1 MHRLSFPAV
10 LCAVSLL
17 PAAAVA
23 QTTAASSKATTST
36 PLKKAIT
43 VAPRMQVLPTVATS
57 EWPDQNSVQAS
68 ERVDTPLD
76 QIHFDG
82 STVPPLPH
90 PEALLTDPFGW
101 NTALRRKGIAL
112 LMDNTNEFTGA
123 ITKPTPGYGLRQG
136 SSNAGQYSFE
146 TDIDWEKLAGVR
158 GFSTHT
164 VMVGRYGI
172 PASRMFGDN
181 LNPSSEIYGA
191 GGNVVVHLVYAYGEE
206 TLAHGHFDIVAGRIP
221 FLNDF
226 SSNPLYCTFMNN
238 AFCGNPKAAG
248 ENTAHSSY
256 PDGVWATRV
265 RVRPTTH
272 TYIQAGVY
280 FSQAGIYG
288 NTQYRTGFKFNG
300 ADINGESI
308 PVEAGWEPVFGA
320 DKLPGH
326 YKVGYAVDTID
337 HNDTY
342 YDSNGNAFA
351 LSGLPARKLHGSW
364 AAWFLADQMVWRHH
378 NAANK
383 EAGLTL
389 VAGFYANSPR
399 NSTRAQQYQ
408 MGFVDSGLL
417 RARPFDTIG
426 INFMYVKVAN
436 NVTSTQILQMEQ
448 GQPLLNGSYGPQS
461 FGEVLEATYRIRVMR
476 GVTFAPDFQYFI
488 RPGAQAALRNAAMLG
503 FRSHIQFF

>member
-1 MHRLSFPAV
+1 
-10 LCAVSLL
+10 
-17 PAAAVA
+17 
-23 QTTAASSKATTST
+23 
-36 PLKKAIT
+36 
-43 VAPRMQVLPTVATS
+43 MQVLPTVATS

-308 PVEAGWEPVFGA
+308 PVE
-320 DKLPGH
+320 
-326 YKVGYAVDTID
+326 
-337 HNDTY
+337 
-342 YDSNGNAFA
+342 
-351 LSGLPARKLHGSW
+351 
-364 AAWFLADQMVWRHH
+364 
-378 NAANK
+378 
-383 EAGLTL
+383 
-389 VAGFYANSPR
+389 
-399 NSTRAQQYQ
+399 
-408 MGFVDSGLL
+408 
-417 RARPFDTIG
+417 RARPIG
-426 INFMYVKVAN
+426 MLKMEDESGQDEKIICVPHDKIHPQFTDVQSIHDLPKITLRAIEHFFERYKDLEPNKWVKVSGWADKEEAGKA
-436 NVTSTQILQMEQ
+436 IL
-448 GQPLLNGSYGPQS
+448 
-461 FGEVLEATYRIRVMR
+461 
-476 GVTFAPDFQYFI
+476 
-488 RPGAQAALRNAAMLG
+488 AALAAAK
-503 FRSHIQFF
+503 